1 MSVLPLLRAWTA
13 SDASA
18 LHAAL
23 VSDPALERQLGR
35 SLASVRETKNYIDTE
50 LSGFA
55 ADRRSFA
62 VDVNGTAV
70 GSVGISAID
79 PRHQTA
85 WVSYWMAPA
94 ARGQSLAG
102 RAVAAAAAWALR
114 DGGVFRLELGH
125 RTNNPASCRVATKAG
140 FSVEGIERS
149 KLRYGNTRFDV
160 ETHSRL
166 ATDPEP
172 NLTPLPLF
180 P

>member
-1 MSVLPLLRAWTA
+1 MSALPLLRAWTA
-13 SDASA
+13 NDAAA
-18 LHAAL
+18 LHAAF
-23 VSDPALERQLGR
+23 VSDPDLERQLGR
-35 SLASVRETKNYIDTE
+35 KLGSVAEARDYIDTE
-50 LSGFA
+50 LSGSS
-55 ADRRSFA
+55 ADKRSFA

-70 GSVGISAID
+70 GSVGISAIA

-102 RAVAAAAAWALR
+102 RAVAAAATWALR

-125 RTNNPASCRVATKAG
+125 RTNNPASCRVAAKAG
-140 FSVEGIERS
+140 FQVEGIERA
-149 KLRYGNTRFDV
+149 KLRYGNVRFDV

-172 NLTPLPLF
+172 DLTPLPLF
-180 P
+180 L